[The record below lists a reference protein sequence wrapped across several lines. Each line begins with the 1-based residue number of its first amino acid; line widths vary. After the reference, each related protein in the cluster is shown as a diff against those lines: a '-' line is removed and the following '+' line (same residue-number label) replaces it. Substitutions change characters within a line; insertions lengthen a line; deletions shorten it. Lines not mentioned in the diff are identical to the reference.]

1 MLREVLKGTGW
12 LIGGYL
18 LLAYATNAG
27 TLFTKGA
34 AGGEGIIKTLQAR
47 A

>member
-18 LLAYATNAG
+18 LLSWGTNAG

-34 AGGEGIIKTLQAR
+34 TAGEGLITTLQGR
-47 A
+47 

>member
-18 LLAYATNAG
+18 LLNFATNAG
-27 TLFTKGA
+27 QLFTSGA
-34 AGGEGIIKTLQAR
+34 TAGEGIVKTLQAR